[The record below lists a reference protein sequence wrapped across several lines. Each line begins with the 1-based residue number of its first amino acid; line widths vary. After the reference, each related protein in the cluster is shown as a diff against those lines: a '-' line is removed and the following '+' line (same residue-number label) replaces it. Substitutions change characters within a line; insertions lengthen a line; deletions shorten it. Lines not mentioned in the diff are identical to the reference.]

1 MNKKLIFFILF
12 MVVFCGVSFSQTPQS
27 EQVSPFE
34 QAVSNV
40 SAKDPYLRRQAAE
53 QLGSLRDL
61 RAIPYLKKLLKDE
74 NPFVRQAAVDSLGL
88 LRARDTVEDIILVLK
103 TDKEPQVKQS
113 AVVALGYIGEPKS
126 VKVLV
131 DLLNDPKET
140 PSVKYA
146 ICNTLS
152 IIRSTE
158 PVNSLVN
165 LLSTTDDLNLKRS
178 IIYALGKIPHEE
190 SLKALRDEV
199 DKNIQN
205 ESLTIDIIRSLIDL
219 GDVESVEKFK
229 VLYST
234 PSATQKIKFYAG
246 YGLAKLAKDKSVLP
260 TIKKSLK
267 SDDENIKNLAIDA
280 LRIIGDR
287 ESLVMLKNMRQTET
301 SAYTKMLLDMTIK
314 ELERKFPPEGRK
326 QK

>member
-1 MNKKLIFFILF
+1 MNKKLIFFVLF
-12 MVVFCGVSFSQTPQS
+12 TLVFFEINFAQTFQS
-27 EQVSPFE
+27 EQLDPFE
-34 QAVSNV
+34 QAVKNI

-53 QLGSLRDL
+53 QLGSLRDP
-61 RAIPYLKKLLKDE
+61 RATPYLKKLLKDE

-88 LRARDTVEDIILVLK
+88 LRAKDAIDDIIFVLK
-103 TDKEPQVKQS
+103 TDKETQVKQS

-126 VKVLV
+126 VKVLI
-131 DLLNDPKET
+131 DLLNNPNET
-140 PSVKYA
+140 LSVKYA

-158 PVNSLVN
+158 SVNSLVN
-165 LLSTTDDLNLKRS
+165 LLSTTEDTNLKRS

-190 SLKALRDEV
+190 SLKTLRDEV

-205 ESLTIDIIRSLIDL
+205 ESLTIDIIRSLIEL
-219 GDVESVEKFK
+219 GDFESVEKFK

-246 YGLAKLAKDKSVLP
+246 YALAKLAKDKSVLP
-260 TIKKSLK
+260 IIKKSLK
-267 SDDENIKNLAIDA
+267 SDDENVKNLAIDA

-287 ESLVMLKNMRQTET
+287 ESLVMLKNMRQTE
-301 SAYTKMLLDMTIK
+301 SSQYTKMLLDMAIK
-314 ELERKFPPEGRK
+314 ELERKFPQGKK
-326 QK
+326 QQ